1 MAVVFDTATVPAKE
15 RGDGMRVALAETS
28 VSSVVLLGDDEPVS
42 ARLDVWP
49 YGDSYLFRAATSP
62 VRMFRTERQARQAP
76 VPLLALAVQEH
87 GEGLHTQF
95 APTRRVRAGAMM
107 GMDMTEPFEF
117 AWSGRGASR
126 ALMMPLEE
134 LDVSAEA
141 LRHAVPRLGQSPLC
155 ELMRTHIVGLFDAAN
170 AVSAHPMAAEI
181 ASSSVDLARAL
192 IASLAPDSATKREVA
207 AQTLFV
213 RVREYVRQNLRD
225 PGLTAESIA
234 RAHNVS
240 RRQLYNAC
248 AAADVSLEQLIIRRR
263 LHGIRTE
270 LSRPDAQLRSIE
282 SVARGWGFRNVSH
295 FSRRFSEEFK
305 ISPREWRQAAI
316 SAQRA
321 AAQTPA

>member
-15 RGDGMRVALAETS
+15 RGDCMRVALAETS
-28 VSSVVLLGDDEPVS
+28 ASSVALLGEEGPVN

-49 YGDSYLFRAATSP
+49 LGDSYLFRAATSP
-62 VRMFRTERQARQAP
+62 VRMFRTERQARQEP
-76 VPLLALAVQEH
+76 VPLLALAVQER
-87 GEGLHTQF
+87 GEGLHSQF
-95 APTRRVRAGAMM
+95 TPMRRVRAGAMM

-117 AWSGRGASR
+117 AWSGQGASR

-134 LDVSAEA
+134 LGVSAEA
-141 LRHAVPRLGQSPLC
+141 LHHAVPRLGQSPLC
-155 ELMRTHIVGLFDAAN
+155 GLMRAHIVSLFDAAD
-170 AVSAHPMAAEI
+170 AVSSHPMAAEI

-192 IASLAPDSATKREVA
+192 IASLSPDSATKREVA

-213 RVREYVRQNLRD
+213 RVREYVRQNVRD

-240 RRQLYNAC
+240 PRQLYNAC
-248 AAADVSLEQLIIRRR
+248 AAAGVSLEQQVIRRR
-263 LHGIRTE
+263 QHGGRAE
-270 LSRPDAQLRSIE
+270 LSQPEAQLRSIE

-295 FSRRFSEEFK
+295 FSRRFSEEFE
-305 ISPREWRQAAI
+305 ISPREWRRAAI
-316 SAQRA
+316 STHR

>member
-62 VRMFRTERQARQAP
+62 VRMFRTERQARQEP

-95 APTRRVRAGAMM
+95 APMRRVRAGTMM

-117 AWSGRGASR
+117 AWSGQGASR

-155 ELMRTHIVGLFDAAN
+155 ELMRAHIVGLFDAAD

-181 ASSSVDLARAL
+181 ASSSVDLAPAASNHRAFRRAHGMSPGQYRRL
-192 IASLAPDSATKREVA
+192 TASLNDGAPALETKAETAPVSPSAHHDLGHRLGPGECIGQRGCDGPPCARSTARPGSTRRWNSAKRSGD
-207 AQTLFV
+207 T
-213 RVREYVRQNLRD
+213 
-225 PGLTAESIA
+225 
-234 RAHNVS
+234 
-240 RRQLYNAC
+240 
-248 AAADVSLEQLIIRRR
+248 RR
-263 LHGIRTE
+263 L
-270 LSRPDAQLRSIE
+270 
-282 SVARGWGFRNVSH
+282 
-295 FSRRFSEEFK
+295 
-305 ISPREWRQAAI
+305 
-316 SAQRA
+316 
-321 AAQTPA
+321 